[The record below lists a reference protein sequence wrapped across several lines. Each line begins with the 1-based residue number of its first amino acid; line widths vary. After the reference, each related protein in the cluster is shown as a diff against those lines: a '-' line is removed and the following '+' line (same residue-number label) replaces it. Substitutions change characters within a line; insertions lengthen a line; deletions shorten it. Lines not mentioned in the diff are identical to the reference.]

1 METTKYL
8 RKRAKD
14 GDPDAAFRVGYRLA
28 FHRNPRLRNRSAA
41 KKYWLPAA
49 TQGHIRAAFYL
60 GTLYDSDDAT
70 AASRAKAEQWFQI
83 AAEGGHEVAQFNL
96 ASLLLEEDR
105 DGAAEAIPWLQE
117 AASSGE
123 SSAQHLLGYCYF
135 HGEGTKVDLGLA
147 KLWYRK
153 AAAQGVARSMFNL
166 GLMHLQG
173 TGFPRSEKRGLAWLE
188 KAAGLGNR
196 GAKRILHKYQTAIK

>member
-8 RKRAKD
+8 RKRAKE
-14 GDPDAAFRVGYRLA
+14 GDPDAAFRMGYRLA
-28 FHRNPRLRNRSAA
+28 FHRNPRLRDRSAA
-41 KKYWLPAA
+41 KKFWLQAA

-70 AASRAKAEQWFQI
+70 VASRAKAEQWFQI

-105 DGAAEAIPWLQE
+105 DGAAEAIPWLKE
-117 AASSGE
+117 AASGGMVD
-123 SSAQHLLGYCYF
+123 AQHLLGYCYF
-135 HGEGTKVDLGLA
+135 HGEGINEDFQLA

-153 AAAQGVARSMFNL
+153 AAAQGNASSMYNL
-166 GLMHLQG
+166 GLMHLHG
-173 TGFPRSEKRGLAWLE
+173 TGFQLSKKRGLAWLE
-188 KAAGLGNR
+188 RAASLGDRSAKRVLGN
-196 GAKRILHKYQTAIK
+196 Y